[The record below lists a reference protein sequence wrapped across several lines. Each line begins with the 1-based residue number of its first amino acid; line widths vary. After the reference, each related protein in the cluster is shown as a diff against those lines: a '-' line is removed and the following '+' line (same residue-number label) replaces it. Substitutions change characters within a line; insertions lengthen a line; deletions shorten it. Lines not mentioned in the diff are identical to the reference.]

1 MFQSNAYVLNQA
13 QLRTNAGQ
21 GDQPLRIALHKH
33 RDARVQAW
41 WDRLLS
47 ALTGRSRSL
56 LHLDTVRAT
65 CTIRRSHYA
74 GMRSV
79 PICQIRGSEGRCD
92 DFDADFRPLQSHS
105 RGRWVSVAVAQ
116 LKGVT
121 LPAVDLI
128 QIGDVYFVRD
138 GHHRISVGRAMG
150 QEIIDAEVTV
160 WEVAGPLPWERA
172 TLRGEMVLQ
181 PA

>member
-1 MFQSNAYVLNQA
+1 
-13 QLRTNAGQ
+13 
-21 GDQPLRIALHKH
+21 
-33 RDARVQAW
+33 
-41 WDRLLS
+41 
-47 ALTGRSRSL
+47 
-56 LHLDTVRAT
+56 
-65 CTIRRSHYA
+65 
-74 GMRSV
+74 
-79 PICQIRGSEGRCD
+79 
-92 DFDADFRPLQSHS
+92 
-105 RGRWVSVAVAQ
+105 
-116 LKGVT
+116 VT

-172 TLRGEMVLQ
+172 TLRGKMVLQ

>member
-21 GDQPLRIALHKH
+21 GDQPLRIALQEH

-41 WDRLLS
+41 WGWLLS
-47 ALTGRSRSL
+47 ALTGRSRRL
-56 LHLDTVRAT
+56 LHLDTVRTT
-65 CTIRRSHYA
+65 CTVRRSHYS
-74 GMRSV
+74 GTRSV
-79 PICQIRGSEGRCD
+79 PISQIRGSEGRCD
-92 DFDADFRPLQSHS
+92 DFDADFHPLQSHS
-105 RGRWVSVAVAQ
+105 RGRWVSVAVAR

-128 QIGDVYFVRD
+128 QVGDVYFVRD
-138 GHHRISVGRAMG
+138 GHHRISVAKALG
-150 QEIIDAEVTV
+150 QEIIDAVVTV
-160 WEVAGPLPWERA
+160 WEVPGPLPWERA
-172 TLRGEMVLQ
+172 TLGGEMVVQ